1 MRQVEFNILVVQI
14 ALVAFF
20 VHWFRKPLL
29 RWITAKYESLRVAYV
44 KVSERRQ
51 KKAGSQENLCSLR
64 SSHATSASPPEHREG
79 LRRAGPN
86 AQAKALEKLKV
97 LSTQQL
103 LEAVISSD
111 SSSGGDDEHGVEPE
125 PLQHDRCSLGGE
137 DEAAASSSKP
147 LLSRSMEVSICS
159 DVRLGK
165 VDQGVLD
172 AVALASSELNFD
184 VWDVVSKKNGLK
196 VCACLRWTGCNWE
209 ALGLALHRL
218 EQQVLQVAYV
228 GVVPTGRRQHIGRA
242 LVKSI
247 RQVAKRNPTCVCI
260 VAVLPKDHSAQAMD
274 FFEAVGFK
282 RSAGQGD
289 QVCFRVDVR
298 KLSKCQRK
306 LLERPEVLTVS
317 QGRLVVWEQ
326 LLAEEHGARSCGD
339 LDARLDSI
347 VRSPLS
353 FAMPAR
359 RLVSLA
365 RSILLVFCSC
375 QILAMSIADLRHCD
389 ATTHHVL
396 NTGSARVIVIGDV
409 HGCAHELMTL
419 LDKCEYSPGSGDVV
433 ILLGDLV
440 NKGPHS
446 REVVC
451 LAREKRLHAIAG
463 NHEFIA
469 LQKWNSWKMSGTIPE
484 PDEHGSWEWLPLL
497 TEADLDF
504 IRMLPLTIRLPD
516 HANLLLVH
524 AGLVP
529 GRPLEEQSMEDMV
542 MLRNL
547 VKADAET
554 KIYQALHDVRAG
566 EPWAAAWS
574 SWVAGSPM
582 ADMPKMVMFGHDAPR
597 GFQQYP
603 HAIGL
608 DTNCCNGGSLS
619 AMVLPAQLVQV
630 PATGRLI
637 EADNGARHWRASSR
651 GEETGKG

>member
-14 ALVAFF
+14 ALAAFF
-20 VHWFRKPLL
+20 VHWFRKPLS
-29 RWITAKYESLRVAYV
+29 RWITAKYERLRVAYE
-44 KVSERRQ
+44 KVSQRRQ
-51 KKAGSQENLCSLR
+51 KQAGSEDNLCSLR

-79 LRRAGPN
+79 PRRAGPN
-86 AQAKALEKLKV
+86 AQAKVLEKLKV

-111 SSSGGDDEHGVEPE
+111 SSSGAEDEHGVAPE
-125 PLQHDRCSLGGE
+125 PLEPDRCSPGGA
-137 DEAAASSSKP
+137 DEPAASSGSSKP
-147 LLSRSMEVSICS
+147 LLSRSMEVSICA
-159 DVRLGK
+159 DVRPGK
-165 VDQGVLD
+165 VDQGILD

-196 VCACLRWTGCNWE
+196 VSACLRWTGCNWE
-209 ALGLALHRL
+209 ALGLALLRL
-218 EQQVLQVAYV
+218 EQQLLQVVYI

-260 VAVLPKDHSAQAMD
+260 VAVLPRIHSVEATD
-274 FFEAVGFK
+274 FFEALGFK
-282 RSAGQGD
+282 RSAGNQGD
-289 QVCFRVDVR
+289 QACFRLDVR
-298 KLSKCQRK
+298 KLSKSQRK
-306 LLERPEVLTVS
+306 LLERPEVLTLS
-317 QGRLVVWEQ
+317 PGRLVVWEQ
-326 LLAEEHGARSCGD
+326 LLAEVSRMLNAKYFRTSRNSANSGD
-339 LDARLDSI
+339 R
-347 VRSPLS
+347 
-353 FAMPAR
+353 
-359 RLVSLA
+359 
-365 RSILLVFCSC
+365 
-375 QILAMSIADLRHCD
+375 ADK
-389 ATTHHVL
+389 AL
-396 NTGSARVIVIGDV
+396 NKLGSDARVIVIGDV
-409 HGCAHELMTL
+409 HGCAHELVKL
-419 LDKCEYSPGSGDVV
+419 LDKCEYSPGNGDVV

-446 REVVC
+446 REVVR
-451 LAREKRLHAIAG
+451 LAREKGLHAIAG

-469 LQKWNSWKMSGTIPE
+469 LQKLNSWKASGTIPE

-497 TEADLDF
+497 TEADVDF
-504 IRMLPLTIRLPD
+504 IRKLPFTVRLPD
-516 HANLLLVH
+516 HADLLLVH

-529 GRPLEEQSMEDMV
+529 GRPLEEQSLEDMV

-547 VKADAET
+547 VKAGSET
-554 KIYQALHDVRAG
+554 KIYQAVHDVRAG

-582 ADMPKMVMFGHDAPR
+582 SDSDMPKMVMFGHDAPR
-597 GFQQYP
+597 GFQRYP

-637 EADNGARHWRASSR
+637 ETDSGARHWRANSTR
-651 GEETGKG
+651 EQAGKG